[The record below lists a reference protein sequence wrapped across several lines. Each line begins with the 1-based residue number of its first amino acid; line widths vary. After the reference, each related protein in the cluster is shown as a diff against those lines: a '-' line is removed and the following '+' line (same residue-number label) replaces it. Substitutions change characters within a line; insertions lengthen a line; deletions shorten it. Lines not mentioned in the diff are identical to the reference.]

1 MAHIPMEVGELDP
14 PAEQLVI
21 SVTDDSLGFDW
32 GALTA
37 SVPLMVH

>member
-1 MAHIPMEVGELDP
+1 MEVGELNT

-21 SVTDDSLGFDW
+21 SIGDGALGFEW
-32 GALTA
+32 GTLTA